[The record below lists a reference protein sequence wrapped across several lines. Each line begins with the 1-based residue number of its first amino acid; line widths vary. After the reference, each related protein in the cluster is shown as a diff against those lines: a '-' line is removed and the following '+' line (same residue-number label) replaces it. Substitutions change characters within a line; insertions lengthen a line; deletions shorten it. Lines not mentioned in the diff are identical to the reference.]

1 MKHYNDFL
9 IIGIDHGYGN
19 IKTANT
25 VTPTGITK
33 LDAAPTFTKNTL
45 FFEGSYYQIGEG
57 HKEYLADKWQDE
69 DNYIFTLMGIAREL
83 NRESIT
89 SAKVYLAVG
98 LPITWVGRQRESF
111 RQYMLQRESVD
122 FKYED
127 KLIEAQRIA
136 ARRDAADAPLA
147 KGNAG
152 SGSTAQP
159 IAGIDDYTGLDA
171 STPTLS
177 GESVKQFFEE
187 ASKPALFAALG
198 VSLIACAIM
207 FNMASSRA
215 SGILP
220 AVLAIIGLGIAWMR
234 YNAPHGQIA
243 TTAIGV
249 ALEFVAYVVFL
260 VQPLF
265 SNGEVTLA
273 RSLVSGLLLVFAV
286 IGTLT
291 PWIMALMRGFTNE
304 RALKEREEERADMTA
319 HLHDGV
325 LQTLA
330 LIQLHADEPQT
341 VFTLAR
347 SQERELRSWL
357 YQERKTSDRSV
368 NAGLTQIAAQIE
380 DSHGKPIEVVT
391 VGDARPSAQTDALL
405 DAAAQAMVNAVT
417 HGGEP
422 VSVYCEASDALVEV
436 FVRDHGNGFRMED
449 VPPERLGIRESI
461 IGRIRRRGGSVE
473 IVSRPQW
480 GTEVRMHMPI
490 ASQDATRANA
500 HTDAQEA
507 GKERA

>member
-1 MKHYNDFL
+1 MYDTSSTSSAAVRPAAAGTADDFRPLHPARLPLMRPRRGRWIAGVARGVSMHLGVHVFWVRLAFVALCALYGVGFAAYVALWLL
-9 IIGIDHGYGN
+9 IPAGDPE
-19 IKTANT
+19 A
-25 VTPTGITK
+25 
-33 LDAAPTFTKNTL
+33 
-45 FFEGSYYQIGEG
+45 E
-57 HKEYLADKWQDE
+57 
-69 DNYIFTLMGIAREL
+69 AR
-83 NRESIT
+83 
-89 SAKVYLAVG
+89 
-98 LPITWVGRQRESF
+98 
-111 RQYMLQRESVD
+111 
-122 FKYED
+122 
-127 KLIEAQRIA
+127 RIA
-136 ARRDAADAPLA
+136 AAAHAGDAPLA
-147 KGNAG
+147 KGNVKPGTPSAHGNVAG
-152 SGSTAQP
+152 VA
-159 IAGIDDYTGLDA
+159 DYTGLGSA
-171 STPTLS
+171 PPAIS
-177 GESVKQFFEE
+177 GESLKQLFDE
-187 ASKPALFAALG
+187 ASKPALFASLG
-198 VSLIACAIM
+198 VLLIACAVVV
-207 FNMASSRA
+207 NMAASRA
-215 SGILP
+215 GAFLP
-220 AVLAIIGLGIAWMR
+220 AVLAVVGLGVAWMR
-234 YNAPHGQIA
+234 YNAPRGQIT

-265 SNGEVTLA
+265 AHHEVTLA

-330 LIQLHADEPQT
+330 LIQLHANEPQT

-368 NAGLTQIAAQIE
+368 NAGLTQIAARIE
-380 DSHGKPIEVVT
+380 DSHGRPIDVVT

-422 VSVYCEASDALVEV
+422 VSVYCEASDTLVEV
-436 FVRDHGNGFRMED
+436 FVRDHGGGFSMED

-473 IVSRPQW
+473 IVSRPGW

-490 ASQDATRANA
+490 AAPDGA
-500 HTDAQEA
+500 HAAPDE